1 MSRTVI
7 GTAIGMILGLV
18 LVFAGFGAMLVVA
31 LFSIGGWGIA
41 KIVGGEFDMGNLNS
55 MTQQMTQQLR
65 TRR

>member
-31 LFSIGGWGIA
+31 LFSIGGWAIA
-41 KIVGGEFDMGNLNS
+41 KVLGGEFDMGNLNS
-55 MTQQMTQQLR
+55 MAQQLR